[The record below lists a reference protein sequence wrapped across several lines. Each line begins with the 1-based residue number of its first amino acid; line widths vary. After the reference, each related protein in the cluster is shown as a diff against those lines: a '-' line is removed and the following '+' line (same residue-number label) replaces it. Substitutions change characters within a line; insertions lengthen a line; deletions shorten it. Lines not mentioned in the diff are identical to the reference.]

1 MDLSKR
7 YRHQFAP
14 IFFNAHLINC
24 EVLKNL
30 FICTMYYKTI
40 LTFALANLCIIMTLD
55 AQVQKIDT
63 TAFFGVAGYRVT
75 CSNKKEDVNQVSI
88 SPKKFKTTI
97 RDVSFMVKGRLTKI
111 LVDDLNDDGF
121 PDLLLC
127 LYTGTKN
134 EKGSIVGIY
143 SNETAIMPV
152 AFPDIFDDAKLRE
165 GYKGFDEFTIM
176 MGSLLRSFPIYKAT
190 DTDTATGG
198 TRVIQYKIVP
208 NAEKRMIFKVLRTY
222 MK

>member
-1 MDLSKR
+1 M
-7 YRHQFAP
+7 Q
-14 IFFNAHLINC
+14 
-24 EVLKNL
+24 KNL

-40 LTFALANLCIIMTLD
+40 FTFALANLFILKGID
-55 AQVQKIDT
+55 AQMQKIDT

-75 CSNKKEDVNQVSI
+75 CSNKKEDINQVSI
-88 SPKKFKTTI
+88 SPKKFKNTV
-97 RDVSFMVKGRLTKI
+97 RDVSFAVKGKLAKI

-127 LYTGTKN
+127 LYTGAKS
-134 EKGSIVGIY
+134 EKGTIVGIY

-152 AFPDIFDDAKLRE
+152 AFPDIYDDPKLRE
-165 GYKGFDEFTIM
+165 GYKGQDEFTII
-176 MGSLLRSFPIYKAT
+176 MGSLLRSFPIFKPT

-198 TRVIQYKIVP
+198 TRVIQYKIIP
-208 NAEKRMIFKVLRTY
+208 DAERRMSFKVLRTY

>member
-1 MDLSKR
+1 M
-7 YRHQFAP
+7 H
-14 IFFNAHLINC
+14 
-24 EVLKNL
+24 
-30 FICTMYYKTI
+30 YKTI
-40 LTFALANLCIIMTLD
+40 FIFALANLCITMNID
-55 AQVQKIDT
+55 AQIQKIDT

-75 CSNKKEDVNQVSI
+75 CSNKKEDANQVSI
-88 SPKKFKTTI
+88 SPKKFKNTV
-97 RDVSFMVKGRLTKI
+97 RDVSFMVKGKLTKI

-127 LYTGTKN
+127 LYSGVKN
-134 EKGSIVGIY
+134 EKGTIVGIY

-152 AFPDIFDDAKLRE
+152 AFPDIYEDAKLRE
-165 GYKGFDEFTIM
+165 GYKGQDEFTIM
-176 MGSLLRSFPIYKAT
+176 VGSLMRSFPIFKPT

-208 NAEKRMIFKVLRTY
+208 NAEKRMTFNVLRTY